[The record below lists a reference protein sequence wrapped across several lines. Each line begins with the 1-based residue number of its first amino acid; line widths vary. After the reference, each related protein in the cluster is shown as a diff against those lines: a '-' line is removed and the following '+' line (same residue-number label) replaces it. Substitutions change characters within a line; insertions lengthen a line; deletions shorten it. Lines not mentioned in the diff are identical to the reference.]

1 MSGTGFTLSLELGE
15 RALVQ
20 ETVGCAE
27 AGVGAPASSSTS
39 MVPLRVL
46 AALPGVLMSCL
57 RQDDVQAL
65 SCLFS
70 LSDVFLAPQHCAW
83 LAPASHSFRMQCGP
97 VLGAEVPGD
106 KGQRLV

>member
-27 AGVGAPASSSTS
+27 AEVGAPASSSTS

-57 RQDDVQAL
+57 HQEGVQAL
-65 SCLFS
+65 SYFQAVCSPSQMCS
-70 LSDVFLAPQHCAW
+70 LLPNTA
-83 LAPASHSFRMQCGP
+83 
-97 VLGAEVPGD
+97 LG
-106 KGQRLV
+106 